1 MTYPNPPH
9 FTKTAVVWHRDN
21 SQGYVHDNST
31 PFVGPVQS
39 IVETLSAKGFKT
51 TAFAEEQQVMQSIAD
66 QQASLL
72 IIHLQTSGEQGY
84 ALCQA
89 LRRVEATHQMTIVF
103 MGARAA
109 KSERVKALRCG
120 GNDYLQL
127 PISSE
132 ECWLSLQQHLSTAK
146 LVHQLQVE
154 RTDLSLKVGEYSQIL
169 DQQAQ
174 MQRSLAREN
183 QALQKLAFVDGLTQV
198 ANRRSFNQNIVQRW
212 QTAYKESQPLSLL
225 LCDIDYFKRYNDAY
239 GHPQGDNCLRAVAD
253 ALVRGTHRSQS
264 QDQVSRYGGEEFAIT
279 LPNTQASGA
288 EQVALSVQSE
298 VARIQ
303 MPHKS
308 SLTKAFVS
316 LSIGIFTLVPTS
328 PHHSYEDLVN
338 GADQA
343 LYTAKLWGRD
353 RTVSNTRNG
362 FLSLQRNYCLC
373 DYTQAFKKLSQLA
386 SEQPISSSVAS

>member
-1 MTYPNPPH
+1 MLQASAYSPRQH
-9 FTKTAVVWHRDN
+9 CIELV
-21 SQGYVHDNST
+21 
-31 PFVGPVQS
+31 
-39 IVETLSAKGFKT
+39 IETLHSKGYKT
-51 TAFAEEQQVMQSIAD
+51 TALQQEHQIAKQVIT
-66 QQASLL
+66 QQPDLL
-72 IIHLQTSGEQGY
+72 IIHLQTAEDRGY
-84 ALCQA
+84 ALCEK
-89 LRRVEATHQMTIVF
+89 LRTQSSTYHLPIIFV
-103 MGARAA
+103 GARAES
-109 KSERVKALRCG
+109 SERLNILRCG
-120 GNDYLQL
+120 GSAYLQL
-127 PISSE
+127 PASSE
-132 ECWLSLQQHLSTAK
+132 ECWVLLQQHLNTARLVRK
-146 LVHQLQVE
+146 LQA
-154 RTDLSLKVGEYSQIL
+154 DKMNLSQKVGEYDQIVA
-169 DQQAQ
+169 QQEQ
-174 MQRSLAREN
+174 FKLFLTQEN
-183 QALQKLAFVDGLTQV
+183 QVLQKLAFIDGLTQV
-198 ANRRSFNQNIVQRW
+198 ANRRSFNQNIAQCW
-212 QTAYKESQPLSLL
+212 QEAYEDHQPLSLL
-225 LCDIDYFKRYNDAY
+225 LCVIDYFKRYNDAY